1 MRYRSDSPVKS
12 LPGMWE
18 APVHSTLMSSRFS
31 VGTGLCSGRHQ
42 PSRQPR
48 GRAVLTRILS
58 FPPSGN
64 GKLASWTSILG
75 FVVMMS
81 LDVGLG

>member
-1 MRYRSDSPVKS
+1 MSYFAWHIVSPSKCYMSILLSLLIVVVHFLLESDVIEDACS
-12 LPGMWE
+12 LD
-18 APVHSTLMSSRFS
+18 S
-31 VGTGLCSGRHQ
+31 V
-42 PSRQPR
+42 PEYIK
-48 GRAVLTRILS
+48 VFLS

>member
-1 MRYRSDSPVKS
+1 MELDIVEDAFS
-12 LPGMWE
+12 LD
-18 APVHSTLMSSRFS
+18 
-31 VGTGLCSGRHQ
+31 
-42 PSRQPR
+42 
-48 GRAVLTRILS
+48 AVPQCIKVFLF

-64 GKLASWTSILG
+64 GKLASWASILG

>member
-1 MRYRSDSPVKS
+1 MWTTSYQRLKSGEEEVELRLLISDFCYSFTQEWKH
-12 LPGMWE
+12 GG
-18 APVHSTLMSSRFS
+18 FN
-31 VGTGLCSGRHQ
+31 G
-42 PSRQPR
+42 
-48 GRAVLTRILS
+48 LS
-58 FPPSGN
+58 FLCFASGN

>member
-1 MRYRSDSPVKS
+1 MNRSSAFLSELDTGGCCQLGRCSS
-12 LPGMWE
+12 GHPGL
-18 APVHSTLMSSRFS
+18 TL
-31 VGTGLCSGRHQ
+31 C
-42 PSRQPR
+42 
-48 GRAVLTRILS
+48 LS

-64 GKLASWTSILG
+64 GKLASWASILG

>member
-1 MRYRSDSPVKS
+1 MREQEYLGIDKEMELLVTHTPKS
-12 LPGMWE
+12 GNKRPEFWF
-18 APVHSTLMSSRFS
+18 FS
-31 VGTGLCSGRHQ
+31 IICLFF
-42 PSRQPR
+42 
-48 GRAVLTRILS
+48 I
-58 FPPSGN
+58 SGN

>member
-1 MRYRSDSPVKS
+1 MLHVNIIILTNRSGTFLLELDITEDACSLDSVPEYIKV
-12 LPGMWE
+12 
-18 APVHSTLMSSRFS
+18 F
-31 VGTGLCSGRHQ
+31 
-42 PSRQPR
+42 
-48 GRAVLTRILS
+48 LS